1 MEINLAS
8 SELFKTGKYFDQVNF
23 LDNFHYTDLSKYT
36 GKQLFAFLSGVIS
49 ASSNLFIKRSA
60 FKILCELSIL
70 KKIEARTQVL
80 GLISYFMDENEMLQN
95 IALKYLAYFTP
106 IADDDLLQKLKE
118 CSDSPNA
125 EVASQ
130 AYICL
135 GTMELT
141 KSINENT
148 LTSLLNSLNDSFVY
162 FKAATLSVENRVDA
176 DFYLTFIAL
185 IKSIIAFDASEFLAL
200 LAALKTQLQVRIL
213 YELNQADLELEYLLY
228 KLSEN
233 LIGLFKQSE
242 TANSWLEFRP
252 NIQALFELKIQAEQL
267 VLTES
272 TNRDLLHNYRLS
284 IFEKLES
291 KILSV
296 NLKTEQQKLEIL
308 KELTG
313 CEELQDYI
321 TYLLSL
327 YPDEREPTED
337 LQMLALLSDSL
348 GAKQGLETYQLIKN
362 KETTLIQAIG
372 KMLKNEQSGTLPFRT
387 GSIIGQQVL
396 FDLMK
401 EIEALLENYPTDK
414 LEVFSNI
421 LEEVIRYTRVTLVDH
436 DKARNQFLYSEQ
448 DGGKGQTAL
457 EADLQDSML
466 LYFEH
471 SKIADGL
478 EHERAKF
485 VDGGRVDILYKK
497 DILTIPIELK
507 RSLSQPDQAS
517 LEDNYIAQAQT
528 YTSGYEQLGIFVLLE
543 LSDKS
548 KLPPPNFK
556 DWFRIH
562 HLTPSSNLELRY
574 PDYVVSIVIPGNR
587 TLPSSKST
595 YK

>member
-23 LDNFHYTDLSKYT
+23 LDNFHHADLSKYT
-36 GKQLFAFLSGVIS
+36 GKQLFEYLSEVIS
-49 ASSNLFIKRSA
+49 VNSNLFIKRSA
-60 FKILCELSIL
+60 FKVLCELFIL
-70 KKIEARTQVL
+70 KKIETRIQVL
-80 GLISYFMDENEMLQN
+80 GLISCFLDENEMLQN
-95 IALKYLAYFTP
+95 IALKYLAHFTP
-106 IADDDLLQKLKE
+106 IIDDDLLHKLKE

-135 GTMELT
+135 GILELT

-148 LTSLLNSLNDSFVY
+148 LTSPLNSLTDSSVY

-185 IKSIIAFDASEFLAL
+185 IKSIIAFDESEFLGL
-200 LAALKTQLQVRIL
+200 LTELKTQLQGRIL

-242 TANSWLEFRP
+242 NANGWLEFRP
-252 NIQALFELKIQAEQL
+252 NIQALFELKIQADQL
-267 VLTES
+267 SLTES
-272 TNRDLLHNYRLS
+272 TNRNLLYKYRLS

-296 NLKTEQQKLEIL
+296 NLKTEQQKLEKL
-308 KELTG
+308 KALTG
-313 CEELQDYI
+313 CEELQNYI

-327 YPDEREPTED
+327 YPDEQEPTED
-337 LQMLALLSDSL
+337 LQMLALLSDSF
-348 GAKQGLETYQLIKN
+348 GAKQGLEIYQSIKN

-387 GSIIGQQVL
+387 GSIIGQQIL

-401 EIEALLENYPTDK
+401 EIGTLLQNYPADK
-414 LEVFSNI
+414 MEVFSNI

-436 DKARNQFLYSEQ
+436 DKARHQFLYSEQ

-457 EADLQDSML
+457 EADLQDSMI